1 MMLVVYLLL
10 AAVAVWAFWKRQFV
24 VFLLCY
30 LAIVSQLFMLDGTT
44 EHQRCS
50 DVCILINLALIP
62 FVQVQSGRL
71 RITRTMPDG
80 SQFSRSSVLG
90 YSPRLDPFALYVFVF
105 LLFYLGEFIATVT
118 SNADSLSY
126 AFKVVRISLMMTGY
140 FAFRAIPFKAYER
153 FFEIGLYITLLQG
166 LLYLL
171 QFVGIHILT
180 GYDKEKVASEGFNF
194 ALNIPNLTYFYL
206 FYVLKARKYGKWRY
220 AIFLFLFVL
229 VLLTFVRAI
238 LIALLVALLIFF
250 IREGSRR
257 TVITGLV
264 MVVLMLPFVMG
275 VFRTKSSVR
284 STTTVEDITQVATDI
299 ENIDLY
305 SFNSGTLT
313 FRIAM
318 LAERIQYLSDYPQ
331 YAAFGV
337 GAIHEDSPA
346 CANRFDFLLGTENL
360 EKVGQR
366 CQIDSGDIAWVPVV
380 LRYGW
385 VGTALHLL
393 LFIMVFIVAWRAR
406 STARIVVPIFILYF
420 INTFDSVFF
429 EAGFPLFFTSLTMAW
444 VFRSKREELPEK
456 SENERKRTI

>member
-1 MMLVVYLLL
+1 MMLAVYLLL
-10 AAVAVWAFWKRQFV
+10 AAVAVWAFWKKQFV

-30 LAIVSQLFMLDGTT
+30 LAIVTQLFMLDGTT
-44 EHQRCS
+44 EQQRCS
-50 DVCILINLALIP
+50 DVCILINIALIP
-62 FVQVQSGRL
+62 FVQVQSGKL
-71 RITRTMPDG
+71 RVTRILSDG
-80 SQFSRSSVLG
+80 SEVSTSSALG
-90 YSPRLDPFALYVFVF
+90 YSPRRDPFALYVFAF
-105 LLFYLGEFIATVT
+105 LLFYLGEFIMTVT
-118 SNADSLSY
+118 SGADSLSY
-126 AFKVVRISLMMTGY
+126 AFKVVRVCLMMTGY
-140 FAFRAIPFKAYER
+140 FAFRAIPYREYER
-153 FFEIGLYITLLQG
+153 FFEIGLYITLVQG
-166 LLYLL
+166 VLYLL
-171 QFVGIHILT
+171 QFAGIHILA
-180 GYDKEKVASEGFNF
+180 GYDKEKVATEGFNF

-206 FYVLKARKYGKWRY
+206 FYVLKSDKYGKWRY
-220 AIFLFLFVL
+220 AIFLFLFIL

-238 LIALLVALLIFF
+238 LIALLVALLVFF
-250 IREGSRR
+250 LREGRR
-257 TVITGLV
+257 RSVITGFILV
-264 MVVLMLPFVMG
+264 ALMLPFVLG
-275 VFRTKSSVR
+275 VFQTKSSVR
-284 STTTVEDITQVATDI
+284 NTSTTEDITQVATDI
-299 ENIDLY
+299 QNIELY

-385 VGTALHLL
+385 VGAALHLL

-406 STARIVVPIFILYF
+406 GKARIVVPIFILYF

-429 EAGFPLFFTSLTMAW
+429 EAGFPLFFTSLMMAW
-444 VFRSKREELPEK
+444 TFRSKREELPEK
-456 SENERKRTI
+456 C